1 VEHKKI
7 NLDNTVFI
15 MFLINI
21 VLIIIALLGSKEI
34 IKEYAIFAEKVRFFQ
49 KETVY
54 FIIAMT
60 FFVPSI
66 LGSIVSLVNMRFKK
80 QVFRIINYLI
90 SILII
95 IVIFGLNESYELKMK
110 GIDYFLLI
118 TQTIIMIIL
127 NMYNCM
133 LKYKKEKHEKKRR
146 NIIF

>member
-1 VEHKKI
+1 MEHKKI

>member
-1 VEHKKI
+1 MEHKKI

-34 IKEYAIFAEKVRFFQ
+34 IKEYAIFAEKARFFQ